1 MREMS
6 PAEKLVELL
15 GSNADVARK
24 FKITRE
30 AVRQWMERGIPEDRA
45 LDVEELTRGCI
56 SAYDI
61 LKHRKK
67 LRAAA

>member
-1 MREMS
+1 MS

-45 LDVEELTRGCI
+45 LDVEELTRGDI

-67 LRAAA
+67 LRASA